1 MMKKIYLALICLIMS
16 VSSVFAQNV
25 VFTDG
30 DGGAVLADGATIT
43 RNHLTEDPF
52 MGSFIHSGLFVKNN
66 GSAGQVISIEM
77 DVVTLPA
84 TSAIQI
90 CFPSNCISVDK
101 TSTIETATK
110 GLAAGSSHDLQT
122 EWFVPQAYGQAK
134 ITYRVKYYTMSGTDI
149 MGAPTYEFSGY
160 GPAITVIYDYA
171 DPAGIEG
178 VEANKEVASESYYS
192 ILGRKMDVA
201 KGLCI
206 KKTVY
211 TDGTQKCVKVVVK

>member
-1 MMKKIYLALICLIMS
+1 MKKIYLALICLMMS

-30 DGGAVLADGATIT
+30 DGGAAFADGAIIT
-43 RNHLTEDPF
+43 RNHITSDPF
-52 MGSFIHSGLFVKNN
+52 VGSFIHSGLFVKNN
-66 GSAGQVISIEM
+66 GNASQVISIEM

-90 CFPSNCISVDK
+90 CFPSNCLSTDK

-110 GLAAGSSHDLQT
+110 GLTVGSSHDLPP
-122 EWFVPQAYGQAK
+122 ERIIPQAYGQQK
-134 ITYRVKYYTMSGTDI
+134 VIYRGTYYTLSDTDM
-149 MGAPTYEFSGY
+149 MGAPIYEFTGY

-178 VEANKEVASESYYS
+178 VESDKEVASESYYS